1 MIKIE
6 QIKGGINMTKAVYQL
21 EPLTCPSCVKKIE
34 TALDKTNGVK
44 LAKVLFNSGK
54 VKTEF
59 DDTLTNAEE
68 LANVI
73 QKLGYPVIKTKVS

>member
-1 MIKIE
+1 MA
-6 QIKGGINMTKAVYQL
+6 KAVYQL
-21 EPLTCPSCVKKIE
+21 EPLTCPSCIKKIE
-34 TALDKTNGVK
+34 TALVKTEGVS

-54 VKTEF
+54 VKAEF
-59 DDTLTNAEE
+59 DDNVVDAEK